1 MAKTGAF
8 TFTPQDEGRP
18 SCERADHVVGGRP
31 DDQYPGR
38 TAPGTVRHY
47 DTGCSM
53 STTNP
58 PEEIAAADDPVDPV
72 PLRPPTT
79 RSDHRRTRSSGSLIG
94 ADLAMVLTMA
104 AVIGLLLGVVG
115 LVELLT

>member
-18 SCERADHVVGGRP
+18 SCERADHAVAGGP
-31 DDQYPGR
+31 DDWHPGPA
-38 TAPGTVRHY
+38 APRTVRHH
-47 DTGCSM
+47 DTRWSM

-58 PEEIAAADDPVDPV
+58 PEQTAAADDPGDPV

-79 RSDHRRTRSSGSLIG
+79 RSDHRRPRSSGPLIG
-94 ADLAMVLTMA
+94 ADLAMVLTVA
-104 AVIGLLLGVVG
+104 SVIGLLLGVVG